1 MMSNRTLYMDLNG
14 KVKKGYEHGQK
25 WQFGSLGKE
34 DKYCRSVA
42 EIRRK
47 VAEYKDEKGR
57 TAQYWYD
64 LAYQTM

>member
-1 MMSNRTLYMDLNG
+1 MADRTLYMDLNG
-14 KVKKGYEHGQK
+14 KLKKGYEHGQK

-47 VAEYKDEKGR
+47 VAEYKEAHPDYEKFNR
-57 TAQYWYD
+57 
-64 LAYQTM
+64 LASQRV

>member
-1 MMSNRTLYMDLNG
+1 MADRTLYTDLNG
-14 KVKKGYEHGQK
+14 KVKRGYEHGQK

-34 DKYCRSVA
+34 AKYCKSVY
-42 EIRRK
+42 ELMQK

>member
-1 MMSNRTLYMDLNG
+1 MADRTLYMDLNG
-14 KVKKGYEHGQK
+14 KAKRGYEKGQK

-34 DKYCRSVA
+34 DAYCRSVA
-42 EIRRK
+42 ELMQK